1 MDDKVKV
8 IFQPSGRRGEV
19 PKGVNLIEASRL
31 LGVDIEAL
39 CGEKKV
45 CGKCIV
51 RIEEG
56 HFEKYGVVSGIQNTS
71 PWQSEVEAKFI
82 NAENQAKGYRLACV
96 AKAEGDLLVF
106 VPEESRAGKQVVSK
120 AARDIKIDWDPAVR
134 LYYVQLVKP
143 TFEDCLGD
151 FERICLALTREYG
164 LPEVLDVDIQTLRQL
179 PVVLREAKWCVT
191 VSVWNDREVIRVQP
205 GKVEHTYGIA
215 IDVGTTTVAGYLCD
229 LKTKEVI
236 STASMMNPQCKYGE
250 DVMARI
256 TFHMTTP
263 DGLKR
268 MQDDIVEGVNDLIGK
283 ALADTH
289 PPLKKVKKKKGEE
302 GPDEFIEQPEE
313 GKTYLRLKKE
323 NVEDITIGFNTAMH
337 HIFLGLNPE
346 YVGLAPFPPVI
357 HHSMDIRAR
366 DLGISI
372 NPSSYVFVLPNEAG
386 FVGADNVGVLI
397 CEEPYKGDDIQLII
411 DIGTNGELVLGNRH
425 KLISSSCATGPA
437 LEGAQ
442 LSFGMRAAPGAIE
455 RIDIEP
461 GTFEV
466 NYKVIGREAWR
477 KFSEP
482 HEMKAK
488 GICGSGIL
496 DVLAELYKSGVI
508 TKTGVFNKKALKD
521 HPRFRKNADTGQPEF
536 ILAFKEESSIEKDI
550 VITQKD
556 IRQIQLAKGALYAG
570 CKLMVKRMGV
580 GKVDRVKIAGAFG
593 THVDRTKALVMGL
606 FPDCE
611 IEKIEG
617 VGNAAGDGCRAAL
630 LNVKKRREANWC
642 SRNVEY
648 IELTVE
654 PTFEQ
659 DFMEAMQL
667 PHMTD
672 EFPHLEGIVPP
683 EILHQ
688 GMKPK
693 K

>member
-1 MDDKVKV
+1 MDENKAMV
-8 IFQPSGRRGEV
+8 IFQPSGRRGEIL
-19 PKGVNLIEASRL
+19 KGTNLIEASRL

-56 HFEKYGVVSGIQNTS
+56 HFEKYGVVSTIKNTS
-71 PWQSEVEAKFI
+71 PWQPEIEAKFI
-82 NAENQAKGYRLACV
+82 NSENQAKGYRLACA
-96 AKAEGDLLVF
+96 AKVEGDVLVF

-134 LYYVQLVKP
+134 LYYVQVSKP
-143 TFEDCLGD
+143 TFHDCLGD
-151 FERICLALTREYG
+151 FERICLALSREYG
-164 LPEVLDVDIQTLRQL
+164 LPDVLDVDIKTLRKL
-179 PVVLREAKWCVT
+179 PGALRDGNWSVT
-191 VSVWNDREVIRVQP
+191 VSVWNEKEVIRVQP
-205 GKVEHTYGIA
+205 GKVEKAYGIA

-229 LKTKEVI
+229 LTTKEVI
-236 STASMMNPQCKYGE
+236 TTASMMNPQCKYGE

-263 DGLKR
+263 DGLQR
-268 MQDDIVEGVNDLIGK
+268 MSDDIVEGVNELIAK
-283 ALADTH
+283 AIADTY

-302 GPDEFIEQPEE
+302 GPDEFIEKPEE
-313 GKTYLRLKKE
+313 GKTYLRIKT
-323 NVEDITIGFNTAMH
+323 EDIVDITMGFNTAMH
-337 HIFLGLNPE
+337 HIFLALDPQF
-346 YVGLAPFPPVI
+346 VGLAPFPPVI

-366 DLGISI
+366 DLGINI

-411 DIGTNGELVLGNRH
+411 DIGTNGELVLGNRQ

-461 GTFEV
+461 GTFDV
-466 NYKVIGREAWR
+466 NYKVIGRDAWR

-496 DVLAELYKSGVI
+496 DVLAELYRSGVI
-508 TKTGVFNKKALKD
+508 TKTGVFNKKLLKD

-536 ILAFKEESSIEKDI
+536 ILAFKEESSIDKDI

-570 CKLMVKRMGV
+570 CKLMVKRMGIE
-580 GKVDRVKIAGAFG
+580 KVDRVKIAGAFG

-611 IEKIEG
+611 ISRIEG

-654 PTFEQ
+654 PNFEQ
-659 DFMEAMQL
+659 EFMGAMQL
-667 PHMTD
+667 PHMSD
-672 EFPHLEGIVPP
+672 EFLHLEGVVPP

-688 GMKPK
+688 GK